1 MCIWT
6 DIVKIRSSDS
16 GSPAAEKVNDIGSD
30 SQHGDISPNQGSLT
44 RRFSLSWR
52 DMMKVPEIILYWEK
66 SEITKFF
73 AIS

>member
-1 MCIWT
+1 M
-6 DIVKIRSSDS
+6 KIRSSDS

-52 DMMKVPEIILYWEK
+52 DMMKVPEIILY
-66 SEITKFF
+66 
-73 AIS
+73 